1 MSSKPTSD
9 DAAERDTGAPHASDP
24 DATLVGGTGNEVSH
38 EPGTALPDPTA
49 EHRPEASADD
59 HATEILGSGE
69 TTSDTRAGHAPD
81 APGIDDTTRA
91 FGDRESVSDSAPTE
105 VLGANPTAGN
115 NDTTKAFPGR
125 VSVSDSA
132 PTEVLGNSPDAAYP
146 QHAEMRG
153 AEENPADHRTEVLG
167 PTGGP
172 NPSGHQDTAV
182 LGATGAPYPSDRQD
196 TTALGP
202 YGTET
207 FDAAALAAGAAP
219 GGEQQPPTTPPPPV
233 GPNAAGSGGGSSWMR
248 GRTLLV
254 VALVVSLLAIAA
266 LAGGEAYARR
276 TVENCITSQFE
287 QEMGSRIDV
296 SFGAKP
302 MLITMFDG
310 KVSSVTVNSDDTKFG
325 PAVGMVVHAK
335 FNDIEVVDN
344 GRGGG
349 TIGSSSADVTWS
361 NDGIA
366 KTLGG
371 LVSGVQSNP
380 TKDTLTF
387 AVLGGLAGLEV
398 KPQVVGGRVE
408 VTTEAASLLGF
419 GLPTDLVEGIVD
431 LMAESLQSYPMGLQ
445 PTEVQVTD
453 SGLRV
458 LLAGGKTELPAAQ
471 GDSSDFRC

>member
-38 EPGTALPDPTA
+38 EPGTALPDTTA
-49 EHRPEASADD
+49 EHRSRAPGD
-59 HATEILGSGE
+59 ATEVLGSG
-69 TTSDTRAGHAPD
+69 RPD
-81 APGIDDTTRA
+81 PAATGNDDTTRA
-91 FGDRESVSDSAPTE
+91 FGSGKSVSDSAPTEVLAANTAADETGNDDTTAAFGGRESVSDSAPTE
-105 VLGANPTAGN
+105 ILRT
-115 NDTTKAFPGR
+115 
-125 VSVSDSA
+125 SA
-132 PTEVLGNSPDAAYP
+132 ESAYP
-146 QHAEMRG
+146 LQDDVRG
-153 AEENPADHRTEVLG
+153 AHRNPSEHRTEA
-167 PTGGP
+167 TGDP
-172 NPSGHQDTAV
+172 DPSG
-182 LGATGAPYPSDRQD
+182 RQD
-196 TTALGP
+196 TTVLGP

-233 GPNAAGSGGGSSWMR
+233 GPNATGSGGGSSWMR

-254 VALVVSLLAIAA
+254 VAVVVALLAIAA

-366 KTLGG
+366 QTLGG

-380 TKDTLTF
+380 TTDTLTF

-398 KPQVVGGRVE
+398 KPQVVGDKVE

-419 GLPTDLVEGIVD
+419 GLPTDLVEGIVN

-458 LLAGGKTELPAAQ
+458 LLAGGRTELPAAQ

>member
-49 EHRPEASADD
+49 EHRPEAPGGD
-59 HATEILGSGE
+59 HATELLGTGE
-69 TTSDTRAGHAPD
+69 TAHNARPAHAPD
-81 APGIDDTTRA
+81 APGVDDTTRA
-91 FGDRESVSDSAPTE
+91 LGDRESVSDSAPTE
-105 VLGANPTAGN
+105 VLGANPTAGS

-132 PTEVLGNSPDAAYP
+132 PTEVLGNSADAAYP
-146 QHAEMRG
+146 QHAETGG
-153 AEENPADHRTEVLG
+153 AQNPADHHTEVLG
-167 PTGGP
+167 STGG
-172 NPSGHQDTAV
+172 
-182 LGATGAPYPSDRQD
+182 PYPSDRQD

-233 GPNAAGSGGGSSWMR
+233 GPNAAGSGEGSSRMR

-371 LVSGVQSNP
+371 LVSGVQSDP

-398 KPQVVGGRVE
+398 KPQVVGNKVE